1 MIIDI
6 ILGLTGAS
14 VFYAGFKT
22 GNNFKTM
29 KGATQTG
36 INILFK

>member
-22 GNNFKTM
+22 M